1 MRLGTASRA
10 ATTMLVLAA
19 CRGPAVPHPVTSQF
33 RYLCCNLHYDKREI
47 TDMNYLRGKVIPFG
61 SRVQILAVGEDRV
74 EFEAPGEQP
83 ITLVLQYGAERMSMD
98 EYLDRIFL
106 VDDPYTRLPKLPP
119 DAKRA
124 REVDRTRRLVEEGTI
139 SVGMTRAE
147 VLMAIGY
154 PPAHRTPS
162 LDASPWRYWVD
173 PSDTFDVYFDGDV
186 VSHMDRQGT
195 HSTGR
200 RRRRG

>member
-1 MRLGTASRA
+1 MSPRTGPWA
-10 ATTMLVLAA
+10 AALLVLAA
-19 CRGPAVPHPVTSQF
+19 CRAPAVPHPVTNQF
-33 RYLCCNLHYDKREI
+33 RYLCCNLHYDKHEI
-47 TDMNYLRGKVIPFG
+47 TDINYLRGKVIPFG
-61 SRVQILAVGEDRV
+61 SRVQILAVGKDRV
-74 EFEAPGEQP
+74 EFEAAGQPP

-98 EYLDRIFL
+98 QYLDRMFL
-106 VDDPYTRLPKLPP
+106 VDDPYARLPKLPQ
-119 DAKRA
+119 DVEKA
-124 REVDRTRRLVEEGTI
+124 REVDRVRRMVEEGTI

-162 LDASPWRYWVD
+162 LDASPWRYWVG

-186 VSHMDRQGT
+186 VSRMDRQAAPSG
-195 HSTGR
+195 SR